1 MRKIY
6 IKSLKLLKYVILLS
20 LLIIILSTI
29 SISIN
34 TNNTADNDNLAYADS
49 VDEVNKKLEE
59 ELNKRYKDINLEDFE
74 RFVEESGLSSDT
86 FGTSL
91 TNYIKKVIKGELNL
105 SFEGLINSV
114 VNIFI
119 RELFKIMPMFITI
132 IIISILCGT
141 SQGLSS
147 EFVNKSTNKII
158 YLVCLS
164 AIIIMIMG
172 VLGGFVSMTIGLV
185 NSINTFIAIVFPLLL
200 TLMTALGGVVTVA
213 AYQPMLAIL
222 STIIVMLITY
232 VIIPAFIVIILFS
245 IVGHLSDSIKLDK
258 FTKIIKSSSEWLLGI
273 VFSLFIAFISA
284 QGITGMS
291 IDRVSIKAT
300 KFAISSYVPILGGY
314 LSEGFDLISASCV
327 LLKNAIGISGVVCL
341 LGLILMPIIKLIVF
355 VIGLKL
361 TAAIIEPLSSKKLSD
376 MLYSIADGTM
386 LLVVSL
392 LGAAFMLFIV
402 LMLIIYSFNI

>member
-258 FTKIIKSSSEWLLGI
+258 FTKIIKSSSEWLL
-273 VFSLFIAFISA
+273 F
-284 QGITGMS
+284 
-291 IDRVSIKAT
+291 RVS
-300 KFAISSYVPILGGY
+300 
-314 LSEGFDLISASCV
+314 
-327 LLKNAIGISGVVCL
+327 
-341 LGLILMPIIKLIVF
+341 
-355 VIGLKL
+355 
-361 TAAIIEPLSSKKLSD
+361 
-376 MLYSIADGTM
+376 
-386 LLVVSL
+386 
-392 LGAAFMLFIV
+392 
-402 LMLIIYSFNI
+402 